1 MDQLLIDNIVV
12 KQVESF
18 NFLLSTILIDLR
30 KIGK

>member
-18 NFLLSTILIDLR
+18 KFLWSTISIDLS
-30 KIGK
+30 